1 MEPTQSKLRETKVYH
16 QDGHVVEPR
25 KKEKV
30 KLKLTDNRIT
40 YKPHQYGWA
49 LELWKTH
56 EQMHWI
62 ADEVPMQTDIADWN
76 SKLSKGQ
83 KNFLLQIF
91 RLFTQGDINVAGAY
105 IKNYLP
111 VLSGHPEVRMML
123 LGFAAREATH
133 VHAYSHL
140 IETLG
145 LPDKI
150 FNEFMEYEAMAAK
163 QLYFEEIEGQDNNY
177 IVQQMAA
184 VSAFTEGMVLFSS
197 FAMLLNFARRGL
209 MPGMV
214 KIVTWSI
221 LDESIHCEGMT
232 KLFRTFVKENPEV
245 WNDDL
250 KGQLYTIAEKMVE
263 LEDKFIDLAYEQ
275 GGMEGLEKGEMHQYI
290 RYISDRR
297 LIGLGLKGIFK
308 VKHNP
313 LPWVDELT
321 VLQSHTNF
329 FEQTESSY
337 SKGSLSGSWAD
348 VWGQAVKEEN

>member
-1 MEPTQSKLRETKVYH
+1 MVGDKVGQSK
-16 QDGHVVEPR
+16 
-25 KKEKV
+25 KELKH
-30 KLKLTDNRIT
+30 LKLTDKRVN
-40 YKPHQYGWA
+40 YKPLKYEWA

-62 ADEVPMQTDIADWN
+62 ADEVPMQTDVDHWKN
-76 SKLSKGQ
+76 TLTKGQ

-105 IKNYLP
+105 VNNYLP

-133 VHAYSHL
+133 VHAYTHL

-145 LPDKI
+145 LHDKI
-150 FNEFMEYEAMAAK
+150 FNEFMEYEAMVKK
-163 QLYFEEIEGQDNNY
+163 QLYFEEIEGKDSKH
-177 IVQQMAA
+177 IIQQMTA

-197 FAMLLNFARRGL
+197 FAMLLNFGRQGL

-214 KIVTWSI
+214 KIVTWSL
-221 LDESIHCEGMT
+221 LDESAHCEGMT

-250 KGQLYTIAEKMVE
+250 KGQLYTIAEEMVK

-275 GGMEGLEKGEMHQYI
+275 GGMEGLTKEEMYQYI

-308 VKHNP
+308 VKKNP
-313 LPWVDELT
+313 LLWVDEMT
-321 VLQSHTNF
+321 VLQSHSNF
-329 FEQTESSY
+329 FEQQESSY
-337 SKGSLSGSWAD
+337 SKGALTGSWSD
-348 VWGQAVKEEN
+348 VWGQVKV